1 MNKFDKKPQPGDLI
15 EIFRGIYQHWAI
27 YVGDGYVIHL
37 VPPSEYAHAGANSMM
52 SVLHERAKVKKE
64 NLYEVVGDHDYRIN
78 NFLDD
83 KYEPRPIHEILQD
96 AYSVLGQER
105 SYSVFSGN
113 CEHFV
118 TELRYGKAH
127 SRQVRKAVEMGV
139 AAGISFG
146 VLAYAVVKI
155 FGSNNKEKQTQ

>member
-37 VPPSEYAHAGANSMM
+37 VPPSEHAHAGANSMM

-113 CEHFV
+113 FALCYRAEI
-118 TELRYGKAH
+118 
-127 SRQVRKAVEMGV
+127 RK
-139 AAGISFG
+139 
-146 VLAYAVVKI
+146 
-155 FGSNNKEKQTQ
+155 GSLSTGAKSSGDGCCCRN